1 MKTNKFWYFMAAAVM
16 FTGMVTLTS
25 CEKDEP
31 VLPEVIESEVLD
43 QGMDENVEVQ
53 SGTEGTS
60 LSYES
65 WILVKGITRAEFE
78 NRVSV
83 TLNNKLNHISGELD
97 VKDFNEGEPV
107 LEFSTKAGE
116 SRKDGFVTVTDSILV
131 CTVRY
136 PDFSF
141 DYELVY
147 QVGVYDDGVTRQV
160 MPYYTYENITD
171 KGSVFSAPEKV
182 NDNGREYE
190 KRTLTHEL
198 EVTFNGEVYTVK
210 AELVL
215 YKGRTEDTLLSSKV
229 VNEGSEIVSSTEN
242 SVTTLSFI
250 EVEQE
255 WSASGKKAF
264 RVETEIDVKM
274 SHSVD
279 EYGNVLVSKWSMSD
293 HLKHELVTDT
303 VATDRRTEGNVEI
316 VSYRMT
322 YDVAFA
328 DEENENGALFTMHT
342 TYDYE
347 VPVYKDDVLTY
358 EMPYEKLTDTA
369 YEFFY
374 IGSQWEN
381 TGNGVWRHPF
391 KVEQLTYVGEPEYV
405 SGGNDA
411 NGDGIDDVTGEPVD
425 WYVEGAVKL
434 SWVYNCELLW
444 YGN

>member
-1 MKTNKFWYFMAAAVM
+1 MKTNRFWYVMAAAVM

-43 QGMDENVEVQ
+43 QGMDENVKVQ

-97 VKDFNEGEPV
+97 VNDFNEGEPV
-107 LEFSTKAGE
+107 LEFSSKAGE

-215 YKGRTEDTLLSSKV
+215 YKGRAEDTLLSSKV

-255 WSASGKKAF
+255 WSASGKKVF
-264 RVETEIDVKM
+264 RVETEIVTSMTYSYEKGYGYVSEMWNPSNAPLTIENVQD
-274 SHSVD
+274 SVAID
-279 EYGNVLVSKWSMSD
+279 SRIDGNIEFTKIRLTNEVAMVEKD
-293 HLKHELVTDT
+293 TRENTLVTT
-303 VATDRRTEGNVEI
+303 HTECVYEI
-316 VSYRMT
+316 
-322 YDVAFA
+322 
-328 DEENENGALFTMHT
+328 
-342 TYDYE
+342 
-347 VPVYKDDVLTY
+347 PVYKDALLTY
-358 EMPYEKLTDTA
+358 EMPYSKASADVSWQG
-369 YEFFY
+369 
-374 IGSQWEN
+374 IQWEQAAD
-381 TGNGVWRHPF
+381 GWRF
-391 KVEQLTYVGEPEYV
+391 FLSLTNNLYVGDTTLICN
-405 SGGNDA
+405 GTDL
-411 NGDGIDDVTGEPVD
+411 NGDGIDDITGEL
-425 WYVEGAVKL
+425 VEWTWADAVKL
-434 SWVYNCELLW
+434 SWTYTDYIYLLE
-444 YGN
+444 